1 MKIPSF
7 ITTPRFQ
14 KWARRA
20 VITTLTF
27 WAVGFFIMPFAV
39 KPLLEKLITDKY
51 HRPVSIGSVSIN
63 PIILSA
69 RIEQFNMLDRD
80 GKSPLLSF
88 DTLYVNV
95 QARSIFAGAP
105 IIEALQLSQPNLHIS
120 RLTANTYNISDI
132 IDDLLKPSEHK
143 TLFSLNNIA
152 ITQGR
157 ITFNDLPAHTQ
168 QIIRDLHVN
177 IPFISNLPYQAD
189 TYITPL
195 LTANINGATVKLSGR
210 SQPFSA
216 TKNSTID
223 VKLSNVDVAKY
234 MSYVPMKLNFSVP
247 SAQLNTDLVVNF
259 TENKQR
265 QPALTI
271 SGTADLSQVQINQA
285 SDSVLAFKQLSVS
298 IAQADIFKNQY
309 QLKQLSLDTPIIHL
323 ARDASGQLNLTQLA
337 PASTPN
343 KTASA
348 AAPIVLDIA
357 TVSLTH
363 GTVKFDDARPNFHTQ
378 LNDINLQLNKFSTVA
393 NQPMQL
399 LASLKTAQNET
410 LNNIASLTL
419 QPFSI
424 TGDVK
429 LTGIP
434 LQHYAPYYRQFILF
448 TPTGTLNAASHYQL
462 NLAANQPPQLQLSAL
477 TSELNDFT
485 MTQPRSPAKL
495 VHIAHLDIKQATLNL
510 ADKQVNL
517 GDISTTDAS
526 INLQRNAL
534 GILNL
539 TQLTPPTPAHS
550 PASNATPAWQIAA
563 HKLALQNYA
572 VNLTD
577 ASTTN
582 PINIKTSQIQLT
594 VDDFDSRANHPSKV
608 NLQLNIN
615 RTGKLTALGMVTSSP
630 FSSTLNITA
639 RAIDIVPVQPYFA
652 DLLNATITDGAVSST
667 GKLRI
672 ATSAQQATRITY
684 DGNASISQFASVDN
698 ADLSDLLKWDNLALQ
713 NIHYASDPQQIS
725 INNIALTGLYS
736 RLIVNPDGKLNVQ
749 NIVKSTPP
757 ATTNNTATDTTTTAT
772 THVADKR
779 VSINK
784 IMLTNGHI
792 NFTDHYIK
800 PNYSANLTN
809 LGGGITGLSSATDS
823 KADILIN
830 GKVDNQGQLNISG
843 QTNPLSGNLYLD
855 LIAKLSDFE
864 LSPLTPYAAKY
875 AGYGIQKGKLG
886 FEVKY
891 NIADKKL
898 SAENHLTLNQ
908 LTLGD
913 KVDNPT
919 ATKLPVTL
927 ALALLKDR
935 NGNIDINLPISGSL
949 DDPQFSIGG
958 LIVKVIVN
966 LLVKAVTSPFA
977 LIGGLFG
984 GDSSQLSYMSFAPG
998 SALVNTEGAT
1008 KLNNLSKAL
1017 ADRPSLKLDIAGH
1030 VDTEIDSKGLRQ
1042 LAFERLLKVQK
1053 LKQLVKDGVSI
1064 TSVDAITVAPN
1075 EYANYL
1081 KLAYKAEKI
1090 ADKPKIMGLLDKDIP
1105 AAQMEALMLAN
1116 IKISADNLR
1125 DLSLQRAQTAKE
1137 YLLKLGA
1144 IDATRIFI
1152 TTAKAD
1158 TDEQKKLPGNR
1169 IDFMLGGG

>member
-1 MKIPSF
+1 MKIPAF

-14 KWARRA
+14 KWTRRA
-20 VITTLTF
+20 VITTLTL

-51 HRPVSIGSVSIN
+51 HRPVSIASISIN

-69 RIEQFNMLDRD
+69 RINKFNMLDRD

-88 DTLYVNV
+88 DSLYVNV

-105 IIEALQLSQPNLHIS
+105 IIEALQLSQPNLHVT
-120 RLTANTYNISDI
+120 RLTPNTYNISDI
-132 IDDLLKPSEHK
+132 IDDMLKPSEHK

-157 ITFNDLPAHTQ
+157 ITFNDQPAHAQ
-168 QIIRDLHVN
+168 QIIRDLHINV
-177 IPFISNLPYQAD
+177 PFISNLPYQAD
-189 TYITPL
+189 NYITPL

-223 VKLSNVDVAKY
+223 VKLSDVDVAKY
-234 MSYVPMKLNFSVP
+234 MSYVPIKLNFSVP
-247 SAQLNTDLVVNF
+247 SARLDTNLIVNF
-259 TENKQR
+259 TENKQH

-271 SGTADLSQVQINQA
+271 SGTANLSQVQINQA
-285 SDSVLAFKQLSVS
+285 TDSVLTFKQLSVN

-323 ARDASGQLNLTQLA
+323 TRDARGQLNLAQLA
-337 PASTPN
+337 PASTPS
-343 KTASA
+343 KTPP
-348 AAPIVLDIA
+348 AAPLMLNIT
-357 TVSLTH
+357 TVNLTH
-363 GTVKFDDARPNFHTQ
+363 GTLKFDDAKPDFHTQ
-378 LNDINLQLNKFSTVA
+378 LNDINLQLSKFTTTA

-399 LASLKTAQNET
+399 LASFHTAQNET
-410 LNNIASLTL
+410 LNNTASLTL
-419 QPFSI
+419 QPLSI

-448 TPTGTLNAASHYQL
+448 TPTGTLNAATHYQF

-485 MTQPRSPAKL
+485 MTLPHSPTKL

-510 ADKQVNL
+510 ADKQINL
-517 GDISTTDAS
+517 GDISTTDGN
-526 INLQRNAL
+526 INVQRNAQ
-534 GILNL
+534 GMINFS
-539 TQLTPPTPAHS
+539 QLTSPAPAHQ
-550 PASNATPAWQIAA
+550 PASHAVPAWQIAV
-563 HKLALQNYA
+563 HKLALQHYA

-577 ASTTN
+577 ASRAN
-582 PINIKTSQIQLT
+582 PVNIKTSNIQLT
-594 VDDFDSRANHPSKV
+594 VNDFDSRANHKTNV
-608 NLQLNIN
+608 DLQLNIN
-615 RTGKLTALGMVTSSP
+615 RTGKLTALGMVTPSP
-630 FSSTLNITA
+630 FSSTLNIAA
-639 RAIDIVPVQPYFA
+639 RAIDIVPMQPYFA
-652 DLLNATITDGAVSST
+652 DLLNATVTDGAVSST

-672 ATSAQQATRITY
+672 TANPTRITY
-684 DGNASISQFASVDN
+684 DGNASISQFASIDN
-698 ADLSDLLKWDNLALQ
+698 TDLSDLLKWDNLALQ
-713 NIHYASDPQQIS
+713 NIHYASDPQQIG

-749 NIVKSTPP
+749 SIVKSTPP
-757 ATTNNTATDTTTTAT
+757 SDTNNVTAAHTAA
-772 THVADKR
+772 VSAPSDKR

-809 LGGGITGLSSATDS
+809 LSGGVTGLSSATDS

-855 LIAKLSDFE
+855 LVAKLSDFE

-891 NIADKKL
+891 NIVDKKL

-1030 VDTEIDSKGLRQ
+1030 MDAGIDSKGLRQ

-1105 AAQMEALMLAN
+1105 AAQMETLMLAN

-1125 DLSLQRAQTAKE
+1125 DLALQRAQAAKE